1 MRPGPRWLAA
11 LALLL
16 CGCEA
21 APVARDAPRAAD
33 PPAAAAA
40 AGAAAG
46 AAATVPAA
54 APLPAPSAARQAVGF
69 RTPRRLEEHFAKH
82 GAEFGAATPQAYLA
96 LAQALRDRPAGGE
109 VLELVRA
116 DGVITRFDRETGA
129 FLAFERDGV
138 IRTFFVPNDGERYF
152 RRQAARPRR

>member
-1 MRPGPRWLAA
+1 MPPGIRWLAA
-11 LALLL
+11 LSLLL
-16 CGCEA
+16 LGCEPGAVPPGPPPGSPASVA
-21 APVARDAPRAAD
+21 AVTAAGRAAI
-33 PPAAAAA
+33 
-40 AGAAAG
+40 
-46 AAATVPAA
+46 
-54 APLPAPSAARQAVGF
+54 GF
-69 RTPRRLEEHFAKH
+69 RTPRHLADHFARH

-116 DGVITRFDRETGA
+116 DGVITRFDRASGA
-129 FLAFERDGV
+129 FLAFEEDGV

>member
-1 MRPGPRWLAA
+1 MRPGSRWLAA

-21 APVARDAPRAAD
+21 APVAPDATRATD
-33 PPAAAAA
+33 PPS
-40 AGAAAG
+40 
-46 AAATVPAA
+46 AA
-54 APLPAPSAARQAVGF
+54 APLGAPSPARAAIGF
-69 RTPRRLEEHFAKH
+69 RSPGRLAEHFEKH
-82 GAEFGAATPQAYLA
+82 GAEFGAATPQDYLA
-96 LAQALRDRPAGGE
+96 LAQALRDRPSGSE

-116 DGVITRFDRETGA
+116 DGVITRFDRATGA

>member
-1 MRPGPRWLAA
+1 LTGLRASRTIPQSMRFGLLWVTVT
-11 LALLL
+11 ALLL
-16 CGCEA
+16 GGC
-21 APVARDAPRAAD
+21 DAESVRHDASAG
-33 PPAAAAA
+33 AAA
-40 AGAAAG
+40 AGPSSSA
-46 AAATVPAA
+46 VRPASD
-54 APLPAPSAARQAVGF
+54 LQLEAVGF
-69 RTPRRLEEHFAKH
+69 RSSRQLSEHFEKH

-116 DGVITRFDRETGA
+116 DGVVTRFDRETGA